1 MATESVI
8 LTALPN
14 GIHPSG
20 ALKVTVFV
28 SPRLST
34 DGPPSLPLS
43 AFPSFVDWPKT
54 FRRLRDE
61 ARLVVEV
68 EGSGPVATDLDPDA
82 PPPDPATW
90 ALLFDPDRVGV
101 VTGTFT
107 DLSNRRV
114 LTYPTASVV
123 DQILSLYRDV
133 ATNSPTTFPPAT
145 SGRLAVLGRV
155 LGMIGFNP
163 GEFYK
168 SLDGRFTGGPPGTK
182 GRYFDQ
188 AGLSPAQAQQLAF
201 VQAQRFYD
209 RPKTRDPLGPTAI
222 PDPPKPPDFDF
233 HSYCASLGD
242 YPRLLRPLGLAVDL
256 LAKRPV
262 GLGNVGRIR
271 MHVDALPSDLGF
283 VAKEQARPWTRFQR
297 QDRRFIPLPRERE
310 GDLADGTLRLENDKV
325 FRVHQIDVDGSAL
338 KTINFAGNVSRIA
351 AHLNGTQRSMSE
363 DAASLP
369 ALRTGGFVVTRD
381 DRARQLVGQIDNSAA
396 HEADHASG
404 TAADLYAEEV
414 ARGFRP
420 DVQDDSGTWR
430 TLTAREGTYVVE
442 RPGGPEPVDVKPDEG
457 FVKGASTT
465 SVPGEADADLYLH
478 EAVFGWE
485 GWSLAAKR
493 PGQAIVD
500 NAGHEVGTV
509 EPKPPSDF
517 PLVTQFSPTPGSLP
531 RLRFGRRYR
540 FRARAVDL
548 AGNSVPEADVVAQHQ
563 TSPALFLR
571 FDPVPSP
578 AVVPRRRVTEG
589 ESLLRMV
596 IRSTLGILP
605 TDYVALARIKGLAGH
620 TDPATA
626 YLDANE
632 RHLAAPKTAVQ
643 LAEWHAMFDVAI
655 GLHATQADVDAQFDI
670 AAREA
675 GSFIEPGA
683 GAAVVNPNP
692 AATPTDLA
700 TLHRG
705 DPLQPG
711 EYVVRDTDD
720 LALPYLPDPL
730 SAGASFTTLPGDAAT
745 RTQGWPG
752 GAWPDRKPIRIRI
765 VDGGETTA
773 AQKAPSWEAGPR
785 LLTVFLRQAELVTVR
800 LSSFPI
806 DGGLDVLGVWNLE
819 PAAIQAAQAA
829 DAKAGRHWMLTPY
842 QDLTIVHA
850 VEKPLTSPVVSV
862 DDVGVQRNLG
872 ETFAVLQGRIDNHAR
887 STGRLDLDAV
897 WTQPVD
903 DLAKDAPNDAD
914 NLGEI
919 EGAAHVV
926 DFLLE
931 ASEDGCRTGRDEVAA
946 AGATSAIHRVR
957 HEFRDT
963 LHRNVTYHATATTR
977 FREYFPPA
985 ITDDASLITNVG
997 PAKTLNVPS
1006 SRRPDPPEVLY
1017 VVPTFRWTNDVFRG
1031 LVAGLT
1037 ADVLQP
1043 KVATALAGI
1052 RNSAQLF
1059 AAGVREGAVTLPQ
1072 GVRLPTVTR
1081 RIRSAGLRVYLDRP
1095 WYSSGAGELLAVV
1108 VPDQPY
1114 IVWPI
1119 DLENGLIVEAA
1130 ARVAADEAAGRLL
1143 AQGTLKP
1150 AGGGRLSPTERLVA
1164 GARKLTDPSP
1174 GDRTDVALSGS
1185 LSAFQVAQLTG
1196 SLAAGNF
1203 VFQTGD
1209 PEQFVTRW
1217 GNDPIWGSDTP
1228 DSGPWIHQFPL
1239 RTQVGTGLSLAEAP
1253 GNTVAAIGHRP
1264 RFDPAR
1270 GLWYCD
1276 IDIDAGTSYF
1286 PFVRLGLARYQPSSI
1301 PGTHLSRVVTPEW
1314 GQLAP
1319 DRTASLTRPSG
1330 SQARVTLRGP
1340 AGYNDVAETVLG
1352 GSAATGLQGMNLS
1365 RFAVAQVERLPAGA
1379 TTDLAWLPTGD
1390 EVRLSLSIAK
1400 AYSDIVYSG
1409 SVPIPKAASGEELRL
1424 TIREYEMLQTDLSQ
1438 ADDIVQHD
1446 TFTVVPVQPPEV
1458 GPPVALVPHPDD
1470 KPVRFRLVYADHL
1483 AL

>member
-1 MATESVI
+1 M
-8 LTALPN
+8 
-14 GIHPSG
+14 
-20 ALKVTVFV
+20 
-28 SPRLST
+28 
-34 DGPPSLPLS
+34 
-43 AFPSFVDWPKT
+43 
-54 FRRLRDE
+54 
-61 ARLVVEV
+61 
-68 EGSGPVATDLDPDA
+68 
-82 PPPDPATW
+82 
-90 ALLFDPDRVGV
+90 
-101 VTGTFT
+101 
-107 DLSNRRV
+107 
-114 LTYPTASVV
+114 
-123 DQILSLYRDV
+123 
-133 ATNSPTTFPPAT
+133 
-145 SGRLAVLGRV
+145 
-155 LGMIGFNP
+155 
-163 GEFYK
+163 
-168 SLDGRFTGGPPGTK
+168 
-182 GRYFDQ
+182 
-188 AGLSPAQAQQLAF
+188 
-201 VQAQRFYD
+201 
-209 RPKTRDPLGPTAI
+209 
-222 PDPPKPPDFDF
+222 
-233 HSYCASLGD
+233 
-242 YPRLLRPLGLAVDL
+242 
-256 LAKRPV
+256 
-262 GLGNVGRIR
+262 
-271 MHVDALPSDLGF
+271 
-283 VAKEQARPWTRFQR
+283 
-297 QDRRFIPLPRERE
+297 
-310 GDLADGTLRLENDKV
+310 
-325 FRVHQIDVDGSAL
+325 
-338 KTINFAGNVSRIA
+338 
-351 AHLNGTQRSMSE
+351 
-363 DAASLP
+363 
-369 ALRTGGFVVTRD
+369 
-381 DRARQLVGQIDNSAA
+381 
-396 HEADHASG
+396 
-404 TAADLYAEEV
+404 
-414 ARGFRP
+414 
-420 DVQDDSGTWR
+420 
-430 TLTAREGTYVVE
+430 
-442 RPGGPEPVDVKPDEG
+442 
-457 FVKGASTT
+457 
-465 SVPGEADADLYLH
+465 
-478 EAVFGWE
+478 
-485 GWSLAAKR
+485 
-493 PGQAIVD
+493 
-500 NAGHEVGTV
+500 
-509 EPKPPSDF
+509 
-517 PLVTQFSPTPGSLP
+517 
-531 RLRFGRRYR
+531 
-540 FRARAVDL
+540 
-548 AGNSVPEADVVAQHQ
+548 
-563 TSPALFLR
+563 
-571 FDPVPSP
+571 
-578 AVVPRRRVTEG
+578 
-589 ESLLRMV
+589 
-596 IRSTLGILP
+596 
-605 TDYVALARIKGLAGH
+605 
-620 TDPATA
+620 
-626 YLDANE
+626 
-632 RHLAAPKTAVQ
+632 
-643 LAEWHAMFDVAI
+643 
-655 GLHATQADVDAQFDI
+655 
-670 AAREA
+670 
-675 GSFIEPGA
+675 
-683 GAAVVNPNP
+683 
-692 AATPTDLA
+692 
-700 TLHRG
+700 
-705 DPLQPG
+705 
-711 EYVVRDTDD
+711 
-720 LALPYLPDPL
+720 
-730 SAGASFTTLPGDAAT
+730 
-745 RTQGWPG
+745 
-752 GAWPDRKPIRIRI
+752 
-765 VDGGETTA
+765 
-773 AQKAPSWEAGPR
+773 
-785 LLTVFLRQAELVTVR
+785 
-800 LSSFPI
+800 
-806 DGGLDVLGVWNLE
+806 LGVWNLE

-946 AGATSAIHRVR
+946 AGATPAVHRVR

-977 FREYFPPA
+977 FREYFPRA

-997 PAKTLNVPS
+997 SARTLNVPS

-1119 DLENGLIVEAA
+1119 DLENGLVVEAA

-1150 AGGGRLSPTERLVA
+1150 AGRGRLSPTEQLVA
-1164 GARKLTDPSP
+1164 GVRKLTDPSP

-1185 LSAFQVAQLTG
+1185 LSAFQVSQLTG

-1314 GQLAP
+1314 AQLAP

-1352 GSAATGLQGMNLS
+1352 GSAATGLEGMNLS

-1379 TTDLAWLPTGD
+1379 TTDLAWVPAGD
-1390 EVRLSLSIAK
+1390 EVRLALSIVT

-1409 SVPIPKAASGEELRL
+1409 SVPIPKAGSGEQLRL
-1424 TIREYEMLQTDLSQ
+1424 TIREYEMLQTDLLQ
-1438 ADDIVQHD
+1438 ADDIVKHD
-1446 TFTVVPVQPPEV
+1446 TFTVVPLQPPEV